1 MTPSQKFFIVL
12 YSDDIKIID
21 PALSTVGNFFMLFD
35 YPNTKSY
42 LWSKQHSNSLSLHNF
57 IESMDINSDET
68 KGCILFSNLDAGN
81 SGATVTYYDLLFLSM
96 IDGSLI
102 R

>member
-12 YSDDIKIID
+12 YSNDPLIID
-21 PALSTVGNFFMLFD
+21 PALSTIGVFFTLFD

-42 LWSKQHSNSLSLHNF
+42 LWSKQHSYSLSLHNVL
-57 IESMDINSDET
+57 ESMDVSTDET
-68 KGCILFSNLDAGN
+68 KGCVLFSNKDAGN
-81 SGATVTYYDLLFLSM
+81 YVDTVTYYDLLFLSM
-96 IDGSLI
+96 VDGSLI

>member
-1 MTPSQKFFIVL
+1 VTPSQKFFIALFSNDPV
-12 YSDDIKIID
+12 IFD
-21 PALSTVGNFFMLFD
+21 PALPIGNFFTLFD

-96 IDGSLI
+96 GDGSLI